1 MRNQLSGEIA
11 PMQECRMGLRS
22 TIFKIALD
30 ISDIDRGYYQSH
42 ALTVARH
49 PSETDERMMV
59 RVLAFALNAN
69 ESLEFGK
76 GLSSDDEP
84 ALWERD
90 LTGNIVHW
98 IEVGLPDERV
108 LRRACGRAE
117 RVTLYAYGGGRTI
130 EMWWQ
135 QHGALLSKQTKLS
148 VFTISSASSK
158 ALAAMAERSLDLQC
172 LTQERGVWMSDASD
186 RVEVGI
192 ETLQTNVSR

>member
-1 MRNQLSGEIA
+1 
-11 PMQECRMGLRS
+11 MQQCHMALRS

-59 RVLAFALNAN
+59 RVLAYALNAN
-69 ESLEFGK
+69 ELLEFGK

-90 LTGNIVHW
+90 LTGNISHW

-108 LRRACGRAE
+108 LRRACGRAD
-117 RVTLYAYGGGRTI
+117 RVTLYAYGNGRTI

-135 QHGALLSKQTKLS
+135 QHGALLAKQTKLS
-148 VFTISSASSK
+148 VFAVSSMSSK
-158 ALAAMAERSLDLQC
+158 ALAAMAERTLDLQC
-172 LTQERGVWMSDASD
+172 MMQEGVVWMSDASD
-186 RVEVGI
+186 RFEVAI
-192 ETLQTNVSR
+192 ETLQARVVAN